1 MNVKGLI
8 FDFGG
13 TLDTGGNHW
22 GEVLWEVY
30 RHFGVPVAKDAFRKA
45 YIHGERTLAMHPL
58 IQPHFHFADVL
69 RAKLRIQ
76 LGYLQ
81 EQGMLSA
88 SFAPREELAEAM
100 AAYADGCPREVLAR
114 SAGVLGRLRP
124 KYSMVLV
131 SNFYGNLHTVLQDA
145 ALLPLFDCVIESAV
159 VGVRKPNP
167 AIFAL
172 GVCACNRGDRRLFRQ
187 GHEACP
193 CPGLPHHLAER
204 EPMGRAARRRQQSGG
219 CGSDGTGGDRT
230 VFGVYLR
237 EITPSNFPKTKDSS
251 SSLGY

>member
-1 MNVKGLI
+1 MKRMKDKLNVKGFI

-30 RHFGVPVAKDAFRKA
+30 RHFDVPVAKDAFRKA

-88 SFAPREELAEAM
+88 AFAPREELAEAM
-100 AAYADGCPREVLAR
+100 AAYADGCTREVLAR
-114 SAGVLGRLRP
+114 SAVVLGRLRP
-124 KYSMVLV
+124 KYKMVLV

-145 ALLPLFDCVIESAV
+145 ALLPLFDRVIESAV

-172 GVCACNRGDRRLFRQ
+172 GVCACNLPVPETAVIGDSFDKDMKPARALGCRTIWLKGSQWEEPRDADSNPVDAVVT
-187 GHEACP
+187 E
-193 CPGLPHHLAER
+193 LEEIER
-204 EPMGRAARRRQQSGG
+204 CLE
-219 CGSDGTGGDRT
+219 
-230 VFGVYLR
+230 F
-237 EITPSNFPKTKDSS
+237 I
-251 SSLGY
+251 

>member
-1 MNVKGLI
+1 M
-8 FDFGG
+8 
-13 TLDTGGNHW
+13 
-22 GEVLWEVY
+22 
-30 RHFGVPVAKDAFRKA
+30 PVAKDAFREA
-45 YIHGERTLAMHPL
+45 YIHGERMLAMHPL

-100 AAYADGCPREVLAR
+100 AAYADGCTREVLAR
-114 SAGVLGRLRP
+114 SARVLGRLRP

-145 ALLPLFDCVIESAV
+145 ALLPLFDRVIESAV

-172 GVCACNRGDRRLFRQ
+172 GVCACNLPVSETAVIGDSFDKDMKPAR
-187 GHEACP
+187 A
-193 CPGLPHHLAER
+193 LA
-204 EPMGRAARRRQQSGG
+204 AAPSG
-219 CGSDGTGGDRT
+219 
-230 VFGVYLR
+230 
-237 EITPSNFPKTKDSS
+237 
-251 SSLGY
+251 

>member
-30 RHFGVPVAKDAFRKA
+30 RHFDVPVAKDAFREA
-45 YIHGERTLAMHPL
+45 YIHGERMLAMHPL

-88 SFAPREELAEAM
+88 SFASREELAEAM
-100 AAYADGCPREVLAR
+100 AAYADGCTREVLAR
-114 SAGVLGRLRP
+114 SARVLGRLRP

-145 ALLPLFDCVIESAV
+145 ALLPLFDRVIESAV

-172 GVCACNRGDRRLFRQ
+172 GVCACNLPVSETAVIGDSFDKDMKPARALGCRTIWLKGSQWEEPRDADSNPVDVVVT
-187 GHEACP
+187 E
-193 CPGLPHHLAER
+193 LEEIER
-204 EPMGRAARRRQQSGG
+204 CLE
-219 CGSDGTGGDRT
+219 
-230 VFGVYLR
+230 F
-237 EITPSNFPKTKDSS
+237 I
-251 SSLGY
+251 

>member
-1 MNVKGLI
+1 MEDKLNVKGLI

-30 RHFGVPVAKDAFRKA
+30 RHFDVPVAKDAFRKA

-100 AAYADGCPREVLAR
+100 AAYADGCTREVLAR
-114 SAGVLGRLRP
+114 SARVLGRLRP

-145 ALLPLFDCVIESAV
+145 ALLPLFDRVIESAV

-172 GVCACNRGDRRLFRQ
+172 GVCACNLPVSETAVIGDSFDKDMKPARALGCRTIWLKGSQWEEPRDADSNPVDAVVT
-187 GHEACP
+187 E
-193 CPGLPHHLAER
+193 LEEIER
-204 EPMGRAARRRQQSGG
+204 CLE
-219 CGSDGTGGDRT
+219 
-230 VFGVYLR
+230 F
-237 EITPSNFPKTKDSS
+237 I
-251 SSLGY
+251 

>member
-1 MNVKGLI
+1 MEDKLNVKGLI

-30 RHFGVPVAKDAFRKA
+30 RHFDVPVAKDAFREA
-45 YIHGERTLAMHPL
+45 YIHGERMLAMHPL

-100 AAYADGCPREVLAR
+100 AAYADGCTREVLAR
-114 SAGVLGRLRP
+114 SARVLGRLRP

-145 ALLPLFDCVIESAV
+145 ALLPLFDRVIESAV

-172 GVCACNRGDRRLFRQ
+172 GVCACNLPVSETAVIGDSFDKDMKPARALGCRTIWLKGSQWEEPRDADSNPVDVVVT
-187 GHEACP
+187 E
-193 CPGLPHHLAER
+193 LEEIER
-204 EPMGRAARRRQQSGG
+204 CLE
-219 CGSDGTGGDRT
+219 
-230 VFGVYLR
+230 F
-237 EITPSNFPKTKDSS
+237 I
-251 SSLGY
+251 

>member
-30 RHFGVPVAKDAFRKA
+30 RHFDVPVAKDAFRKA

-81 EQGMLSA
+81 E
-88 SFAPREELAEAM
+88 
-100 AAYADGCPREVLAR
+100 
-114 SAGVLGRLRP
+114 
-124 KYSMVLV
+124 
-131 SNFYGNLHTVLQDA
+131 
-145 ALLPLFDCVIESAV
+145 
-159 VGVRKPNP
+159 
-167 AIFAL
+167 
-172 GVCACNRGDRRLFRQ
+172 
-187 GHEACP
+187 
-193 CPGLPHHLAER
+193 
-204 EPMGRAARRRQQSGG
+204 
-219 CGSDGTGGDRT
+219 
-230 VFGVYLR
+230 
-237 EITPSNFPKTKDSS
+237 
-251 SSLGY
+251 